1 MPLNQLKNGCSDIFE
16 FNEKH
21 FYQILKREKTL
32 LTLNRS
38 VKCWI
43 RCDETKLVTYVAA
56 AAAVVVVVAAAAVV
70 VVAAAAV
77 VVVAAAAVVVVAA
90 AAAVVVAVVL
100 STRFK
105 FFETSRCGQSS
116 LCDVSR
122 WEKT

>member
-43 RCDETKLVTYVAA
+43 RCDETKLATY
-56 AAAVVVVVAAAAVV
+56 
-70 VVAAAAV
+70 VAAAAV